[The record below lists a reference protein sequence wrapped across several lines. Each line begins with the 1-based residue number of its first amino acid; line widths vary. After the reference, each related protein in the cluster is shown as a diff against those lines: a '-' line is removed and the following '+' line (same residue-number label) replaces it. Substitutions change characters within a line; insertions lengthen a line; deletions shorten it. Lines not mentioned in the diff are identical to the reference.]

1 MELIYHEIN
10 GKSGAMDKEQGNTL
24 GLRTLEDISA
34 LILHSHDLQETLDN
48 IVNLVAKRMG
58 VAVCSIYLLE
68 EDGETLRLKASKGL
82 SRSSVGKV
90 TMKTSEG
97 LTGMVIEVKG
107 VVAIENAP
115 DHPRF
120 KYFRETHE
128 EKFHSFLGIPMFERK
143 KPVGVIVI
151 QTREPRAFTA
161 LEISTL
167 ATIAYQI
174 SSIVIN
180 AKLLDSVRM
189 KEEER
194 ASFERELERMK
205 NFGPVREER
214 GFARKKE
221 KKRPRML
228 SGTPVLPG
236 ICWGKIYLLNRR
248 ESLSGLD
255 LEESL
260 PAAEERERFQ
270 QALEKVRIHTIYM
283 EKRVAETLSK
293 EDASIFHT
301 HLMILED
308 RGFLNRI
315 LELIDK
321 DFGAARSVKEV
332 VQHYTEAFGRM
343 EDPYLRQR
351 SADMEDIGR
360 RIIDALSGSGHKA
373 GQLLEKRIVVT
384 TEIFPS
390 DMAILDHDK
399 ILGILTEKGDV
410 NSHAA
415 IMAKSLGIPAILGV
429 EGLMRHAG
437 LKDEIIIDGTSGH
450 VYINPDDKVKA
461 EFERL
466 QKDFAVKQRKLEK
479 LRDLPAVSSD
489 GHRIHL
495 RANIGLLADIGPALA
510 KGAEGVGLYRSEFP
524 YMARHSFPDRMEQYR
539 LYRKIIEGFAP
550 LPVNFRTLDIGGDKD
565 LPYFPHPREDN
576 PFMGWR
582 SIRVSLD
589 RSDIFR
595 EQLAAILL
603 ASHHGKASVMF
614 PLISSVDEV
623 REARTILDSVREELV
638 REGKQFDMNMPV
650 GIMVELPAAV
660 QIAEILIK
668 EVDYFSIGT
677 NDLIMY
683 TLAADRN
690 NPKVRKYFDPYHPA
704 VLFSIK
710 RVVEVADK
718 AGKPV
723 SICGEMAADPMS
735 ALLLMG
741 MGISEFSLSASSI
754 PAVKQVVRKVTL
766 KDARRLADNALS
778 METGAEIRR
787 YLDKMGTELG
797 V

>member
-1 MELIYHEIN
+1 
-10 GKSGAMDKEQGNTL
+10 MDKEQGNVM
-24 GLRTLEDISA
+24 GLRILEDISS

-58 VAVCSIYLLE
+58 VEVCSIYLLE
-68 EDGETLRLKASKGL
+68 EDGETLRLKASRGL
-82 SRSSVGKV
+82 SRGSVGKV

-97 LTGMVIEVKG
+97 LTGLVIEQRG
-107 VVAIENAP
+107 VVSIENAP
-115 DHPRF
+115 EHPRY

-128 EKFHSFLGIPMFERK
+128 ERYHSFLGIPMFERK
-143 KPVGVIVI
+143 TPVGVIVI
-151 QTREPRAFTA
+151 QTKESRAFTK

-167 ATIAYQI
+167 TTISYQI

-180 AKLLDSVRM
+180 AKLLDSIRM
-189 KEEER
+189 KEEEM
-194 ASFERELERMK
+194 AVFERELERMK
-205 NFGPVREER
+205 SFGHARDER
-214 GFARKKE
+214 GFGRRKE
-221 KKRPRML
+221 RKRPRML
-228 SGTPVLPG
+228 SGTSVLPG

-248 ESLSGLD
+248 EILNDLH
-255 LEESL
+255 LEEPR
-260 PAAEERERFQ
+260 PAGEEQERFL
-270 QALEKVRIHTIYM
+270 QALEKVKIQTIYM
-283 EKRVAETLSK
+283 EKRVAQTLSK

-308 RGFLNRI
+308 RGFIKRI
-315 LELIDK
+315 TDLIEK
-321 DFGAARSVKEV
+321 DVGAARSVKEV
-332 VQHYTEAFGRM
+332 VEHYTEAFARM

-360 RIIDALSGSGHKA
+360 RIIEELDGGGKRL
-373 GQLLEKRIVVT
+373 GQLREKRIVVA
-384 TEIFPS
+384 TEVFPS
-390 DMAILDHDK
+390 DMATLDHEN
-399 ILGILTEKGDV
+399 ILGILTERGDV

-415 IMAKSLGIPAILGV
+415 IMAKSLGIPAILGID
-429 EGLMRHAG
+429 GLMRYAG
-437 LKDEIIIDGTSGH
+437 LRDEMIIDGISGH

-461 EFERL
+461 EYERL
-466 QKDFAVKQRKLEK
+466 QSDFAVKQQELEK
-479 LRDLPAVSSD
+479 LRDLPAETRD
-489 GHRIHL
+489 GHKVHL
-495 RANIGLLADIGPALA
+495 RANIGLVADIGPAHA

-524 YMARHSFPDRMEQYR
+524 YMTRHSFPGRMVQYR
-539 LYRKIIEGFAP
+539 LYREIIEGFAP

-565 LPYFPHPREDN
+565 LPYFRHPREDN

-589 RSDIFR
+589 RQDIFR

-614 PLISSVDEV
+614 PLISSIDEV
-623 REARTILDSVREELV
+623 RKARSILNDVRDELL
-638 REGKQFDMNMPV
+638 RQGKQIDAGLPV

-660 QIAEILIK
+660 QIAEILIR

-677 NDLIMY
+677 NDLIQY

-690 NPKVRKYFDPYHPA
+690 NPKVRDYFDPFHPA

-710 RVVEVADK
+710 RVVEVADR

-723 SICGEMAADPMS
+723 SICGEMAADPIS

-754 PAVKQVVRKVTL
+754 PVVKQAVRRVTL
-766 KDARRLADNALS
+766 AAARRMAEKALT
-778 METGAEIRR
+778 METGGEIRR
-787 YLDKMGTELG
+787 YLDKMGKELG
-797 V
+797 L